1 MRCVLAVIIAAVS
14 IAVLIESWAAL
25 ELQAVLAIERAAGI
39 AQ

>member
-1 MRCVLAVIIAAVS
+1 MRCVLCVIVAAVS
-14 IAVLIESWAAL
+14 IAALIEAWATL